1 MQVALLLAVLE
12 SLSVAPLSSQ
22 QEILSK
28 IKIADVSHPPVFS
41 GRVGGY
47 HVEISPRVRS
57 LSYL

>member
-12 SLSVAPLSSQ
+12 LLSSQ

-28 IKIADVSHPPVFS
+28 MKIADVSHPPVFS

-47 HVEISPRVRS
+47 HVEISPRVWVSRS

>member
-12 SLSVAPLSSQ
+12 SLSSQ

-28 IKIADVSHPPVFS
+28 MKIADVSHPPVFS

>member
-12 SLSVAPLSSQ
+12 LLSSQ

-28 IKIADVSHPPVFS
+28 MKIADVSHPPVFS